1 MYTAIKEQRGEDPR
15 DLYQSWRQ
23 HMADDADAAQEDDNA
38 AEASPDAAASSGS
51 ADQDHVM
58 AEREAE
64 RGRVLLDVQPAACS
78 ESWATGPQP
87 QPQPEAPSASAD
99 GGSLPA
105 SSAVPTRIETDPRL
119 TRARRRQALKPQ
131 RRRRKDKG
139 VAK

>member
-23 HMADDADAAQEDDNA
+23 HMADDADAAQVPDNA
-38 AEASPDAAASSGS
+38 AEKAPPDAAASSAS

-64 RGRVLLDVQPAACS
+64 RGLVLLDVQPASCS
-78 ESWATGPQP
+78 ESST
-87 QPQPEAPSASAD
+87 AD

-105 SSAVPTRIETDPRL
+105 SDAVPTRTTDPRL
-119 TRARRRQALKPQ
+119 TRARRRQVALKPQ
-131 RRRRKDKG
+131 RRRRARKV